1 MDLSK
6 QIGFHDCCVSLKLSE
21 FILPYRQLMSKVYL
35 LAQKK
40 KSELPFNVTSHQPVL
55 FFFFQGLGAFP
66 IFLDTSSYFL
76 PVNIFKQS
84 RDPYQKGTVNIVVYS
99 VKNSGIGII
108 SCDLEQC
115 T

>member
-21 FILPYRQLMSKVYL
+21 FILPYSQLMSKVYL

-55 FFFFQGLGAFP
+55 FFFQGLGAFP

-76 PVNIFKQS
+76 PVNTFKQS
-84 RDPYQKGTVNIVVYS
+84 QDPYQKGTGNMTVYS

-108 SCDLEQC
+108 YCDLEQ
-115 T
+115 